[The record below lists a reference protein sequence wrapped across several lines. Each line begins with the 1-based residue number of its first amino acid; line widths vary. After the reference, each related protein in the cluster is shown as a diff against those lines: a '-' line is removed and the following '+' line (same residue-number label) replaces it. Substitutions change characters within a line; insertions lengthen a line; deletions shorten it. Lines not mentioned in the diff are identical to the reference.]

1 MGITNEWV
9 KKVNLIRLKRLLD
22 ENGID
27 STLYDLYLDKDS
39 VYRIAEAPQ
48 KGYWE
53 VYFWERGK
61 NSERYFNNEDDA
73 VHYFIKELT
82 RRQRIMN
89 DVKKRFEKRTPKA
102 QLFLNMVLAVEYLVN
117 EFRRMEQE
125 RIDIDSERPVIIKE
139 GSFGTNKECRII
151 NNLSWNKHISSA
163 KRPSEFSNTDKSI
176 LARKL
181 MIVFERTKRIPF
193 KGEEIAEVTEQIDE
207 NTLLEEANKLYE
219 EL

>member
-82 RRQRIMN
+82 QARSIGNKRR
-89 DVKKRFEKRTPKA
+89 RTMSRQSP
-102 QLFLNMVLAVEYLVN
+102 
-117 EFRRMEQE
+117 
-125 RIDIDSERPVIIKE
+125 
-139 GSFGTNKECRII
+139 T
-151 NNLSWNKHISSA
+151 SWPGNSAISDRA
-163 KRPSEFSNTDKSI
+163 H
-176 LARKL
+176 
-181 MIVFERTKRIPF
+181 V
-193 KGEEIAEVTEQIDE
+193 
-207 NTLLEEANKLYE
+207 
-219 EL
+219 